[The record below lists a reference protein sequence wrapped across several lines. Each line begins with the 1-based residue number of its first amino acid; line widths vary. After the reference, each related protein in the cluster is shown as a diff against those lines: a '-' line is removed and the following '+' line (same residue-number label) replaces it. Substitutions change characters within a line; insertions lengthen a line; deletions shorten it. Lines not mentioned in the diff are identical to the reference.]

1 MKHSLKFIPT
11 CILLG
16 ALFLISCEKSAFFE
30 ENRHVVSETW
40 KQGDTLFFKVEVKD
54 TIHYYDFYL
63 NVRNHTEYRY
73 RNLYLFINTRFPS
86 GGIARDTVQCILA
99 AADGKWYGKGM
110 GKIKD
115 SRILFKKA
123 VRFPHAGT
131 YLIGIQQAMRE
142 VRLAGISDIG
152 VRIES
157 H

>member
-1 MKHSLKFIPT
+1 MRHTLSLLLS
-11 CILLG
+11 CAILG
-16 ALFLISCEKSAFFE
+16 VLFLTSCYKSAFFE
-30 ENRHVVSETW
+30 ENRHVASETW
-40 KQGDTLFFKVEVKD
+40 KQGDTLYYKLQITD
-54 TIHYYDFYL
+54 TIHYFDFYL
-63 NVRNHTEYRY
+63 NVRNSTDYRY
-73 RNLYLFINTRFPS
+73 RNLYLFMNTKFPG
-86 GGIARDTVQCILA
+86 GGIARDTIECMLA

-115 SRILFKKA
+115 NRILFKKA

-142 VRLAGISDIG
+142 VKLAGISDIG

>member
-1 MKHSLKFIPT
+1 MRHTLSLLLS
-11 CILLG
+11 CAILG
-16 ALFLISCEKSAFFE
+16 VLFLTSCDKSAFFE
-30 ENRHVVSETW
+30 ENRHVASETW
-40 KQGDTLFFKVEVKD
+40 KQGDTLYYKLQITD
-54 TIHYYDFYL
+54 TIHYFDFYL
-63 NVRNHTEYRY
+63 NVRNSTDYRY
-73 RNLYLFINTRFPS
+73 RNLYLFMNTRFPG
-86 GGIARDTVQCILA
+86 GGIARDTIECMLA

-142 VRLAGISDIG
+142 VKLAGISDIG

>member
-1 MKHSLKFIPT
+1 MRHTLSLLLS
-11 CILLG
+11 CAILG
-16 ALFLISCEKSAFFE
+16 VLFLTSCDKSAFFE
-30 ENRHVVSETW
+30 ENQHVASETW
-40 KQGDTLFFKVEVKD
+40 KQGDTLYYKLQITD
-54 TIHYYDFYL
+54 TIHYFDFYL
-63 NVRNHTEYRY
+63 NVRNSTDYRY
-73 RNLYLFINTRFPS
+73 RNLYLFMNTKFPG
-86 GGIARDTVQCILA
+86 GGIARDTIECMLA

-142 VRLAGISDIG
+142 VKLAGISDIG